1 MTASWTREKK
11 MVLSGAKMGS
21 TYWIY
26 FAPCGKRLNSRPLV
40 KAHCKDSMV
49 ESGVSKLSSG
59 EASGSGKPL
68 VGQDKPAL
76 RSGDPAKSDAV
87 EPDDGEIAAPSG
99 KAPAPAITN
108 QEKHGAADAADPV
121 TPKKVVQAEKPASA
135 TKRTL
140 LDRASSPGAAKKR
153 KGDSATSSSPPA
165 SSSPDAKS
173 SPLSEIAKR
182 STCDICGVERP
193 ADQRGAGCPTCVTL
207 LRKQCGH
214 QSLKKLRADE
224 TLMANIAAAS
234 LKLREEAEPAQV
246 KPLKRFKNATD
257 KRLYRSKLVK
267 DVSETIM
274 SKCASQEE
282 AVSFVSAVVKK
293 IESTVD
299 LPLRTALSN
308 HLLQDLA
315 SNQVAESQWHTLLEG
330 LGSIRQK
337 VATNQ
342 SQCHLPRIS
351 VQDLD
356 LSVVKCGIPRAVL
369 AERGYNIGKVLFGR
383 LQNDISSGSTS
394 DRPVSRVGRKSKVD
408 SEAEIAFVKNV
419 LGKYSND
426 SSKVVTVRIQGEK
439 RLVCA
444 HLLSK
449 RLWRIWKEEK
459 NLRERLAFTTF
470 KKLARKHFPTYRK
483 PGRKTDVCQHC
494 RVLKKHI
501 LPRAE
506 AAYAKHR
513 RLVAEVL
520 PSYFDDFD
528 AHPNTIAYTQ
538 ADQQAQIIIRAKK
551 YLNLRNSRS
560 DNDPARSVL
569 SGVQRLELFQRE
581 ARAVHKLKGH
591 TDLLEAYTWHKLS
604 AERQREFADNLLE
617 NLGQDVAYFHFD
629 FKENVRY
636 PMAKEETGDEWHAQN
651 KLSLTVF
658 GVVVHTPGRKNFQF
672 LLVSEVLDHDSQM
685 ARVLLER
692 VLDIVS
698 SRPAYK
704 WDQVK
709 HLHLVCDC
717 GPHFRSRVPEDEE
730 DVAPAEGAQGG
741 VAFPMVGLD
750 SA

>member
-1 MTASWTREKK
+1 M
-11 MVLSGAKMGS
+11 
-21 TYWIY
+21 
-26 FAPCGKRLNSRPLV
+26 
-40 KAHCKDSMV
+40 
-49 ESGVSKLSSG
+49 VSK
-59 EASGSGKPL
+59 
-68 VGQDKPAL
+68 
-76 RSGDPAKSDAV
+76 
-87 EPDDGEIAAPSG
+87 EPKTWDDYS
-99 KAPAPAITN
+99 
-108 QEKHGAADAADPV
+108 
-121 TPKKVVQAEKPASA
+121 
-135 TKRTL
+135 
-140 LDRASSPGAAKKR
+140 
-153 KGDSATSSSPPA
+153 
-165 SSSPDAKS
+165 
-173 SPLSEIAKR
+173 
-182 STCDICGVERP
+182 
-193 ADQRGAGCPTCVTL
+193 
-207 LRKQCGH
+207 KQH
-214 QSLKKLRADE
+214 
-224 TLMANIAAAS
+224 
-234 LKLREEAEPAQV
+234 
-246 KPLKRFKNATD
+246 
-257 KRLYRSKLVK
+257 RSKLVK

-717 GPHFRSRVPEDEE
+717 GPHFRSREAYAFFLHDLPKKHKVDASRRLFSIRFCHLSITIHGIKKVTGCTFREE
-730 DVAPAEGAQGG
+730 SCSRHSPV
-741 VAFPMVGLD
+741 
-750 SA
+750 